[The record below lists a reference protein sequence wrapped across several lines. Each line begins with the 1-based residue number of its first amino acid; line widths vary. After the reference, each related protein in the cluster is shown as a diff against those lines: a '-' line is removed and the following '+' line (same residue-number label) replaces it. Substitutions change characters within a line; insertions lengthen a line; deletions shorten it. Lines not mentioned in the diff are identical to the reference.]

1 MFIITLTDINPL
13 IDSYQSNGI
22 FYQEALSLVP
32 DYRREKIER
41 VRAAN
46 DKCRSLAAGLLLNY
60 SIGRFFSC
68 RIEAPPLQIIP
79 LQTAINY
86 YNPEFNFNVTIGQHG
101 KPYFTNHPELFF
113 NLSHSGN
120 YAVCIISD
128 KDCGIDI
135 EGGRNVKLNVAK
147 RFFSEREYSW
157 ITETA
162 DISEQKER
170 FFRIWTLKEA
180 YAKLTGMGIA
190 EEISKVEYIADST
203 CGRLDFADLH
213 LKEEYSIIEYLY
225 DNFNISAILRI

>member
-13 IDSYQSNGI
+13 LDSYQSNRI
-22 FYQEALSLVP
+22 FYQKALSLVP
-32 DYRREKIER
+32 DYRREKIEG
-41 VRAAN
+41 VCSAN

-60 SIGRFFSC
+60 SIGHFFSC
-68 RIEAPPLQIIP
+68 KTKVSPLQIITP
-79 LQTAINY
+79 KTAINY
-86 YNPEFNFNVTIGQHG
+86 YNPEFNFNVAAGKHG

-135 EGGRNVKLNVAK
+135 EGGRNIKLNVAK
-147 RFFSEREYSW
+147 RFFSEREYLW
-157 ITETA
+157 ITDTS
-162 DISEQKER
+162 DISEQKKR

-190 EEISKVEYIADST
+190 KEISEVEYIEDSI
-203 CGRLDFADLH
+203 CGGLSFSDSH
-213 LKEEYSIIEYLY
+213 LKEEYRIVEYLY
-225 DNFNISAILRI
+225 DNFNISAIIKN